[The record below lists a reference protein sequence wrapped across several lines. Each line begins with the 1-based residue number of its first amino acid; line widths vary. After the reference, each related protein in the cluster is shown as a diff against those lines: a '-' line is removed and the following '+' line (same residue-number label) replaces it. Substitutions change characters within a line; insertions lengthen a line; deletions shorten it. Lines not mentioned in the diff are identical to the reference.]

1 LASSGVRI
9 GMAVETTLETRRQE
23 RSTVPSRRSLL
34 RRTVLTRRAARITAP
49 LLFILAWQLIAPLI
63 PSRILPMPVDV
74 ATEMWELLVDG
85 TVVEAFS
92 ISIGRLAIG
101 FALALVIG
109 SVIGLLMG
117 MSPRIEALL
126 HDFVMVGLTF
136 PYLIW
141 GLLVAIW
148 FGFQGQGPILV
159 VFIAGLP
166 YVIINASEGVH
177 DVSKELRDMAS
188 AYDVPNVRVV
198 RHLVVPSLM
207 PFFFAS
213 LRYGLAN
220 GWKGLVLA
228 EVFASDAGAGYQIAE
243 FRDYGNFEGVVG
255 FAIYFAAFSIL
266 VERLVFGRL
275 SRRVFRW
282 RPTSPQPL
290 DEVTET
296 V

>member
-1 LASSGVRI
+1 
-9 GMAVETTLETRRQE
+9 M
-23 RSTVPSRRSLL
+23 
-34 RRTVLTRRAARITAP
+34 RRTLLTRRGARITAP
-49 LLFILAWQLIAPLI
+49 LLFLLAWQVIAPAI
-63 PSRILPMPVDV
+63 PSRILPMPADV
-74 ATEMWELLVDG
+74 AEEMWDLLVAG

-92 ISIGRLAIG
+92 ISLGRLALG
-101 FALALVIG
+101 FALALVVG
-109 SVIGLLMG
+109 SVVGLAMG

-126 HDFVMVGLTF
+126 HDFVVVGLTF

-148 FGFQGQGPILV
+148 FGFEGQGPIIV

-166 YVIINASEGVH
+166 YVIINASEGVR

-188 AYDVPNVRVV
+188 AYDVPSTRVV
-198 RHLVVPSLM
+198 RHLVLPSLM

-282 RPTSPQPL
+282 RPASAQPVQ
-290 DEVTET
+290 EVTET
-296 V
+296 A

>member
-1 LASSGVRI
+1 MSVDTTIEAPRGTGRVASKS
-9 GMAVETTLETRRQE
+9 
-23 RSTVPSRRSLL
+23 PSWV
-34 RRTVLTRRAARITAP
+34 RRTLLTRRGARITAP
-49 LLFILAWQLIAPLI
+49 LLFLLAWQLIAPAI
-63 PSRILPMPVDV
+63 PSRILPMPADV
-74 ATEMWELLVDG
+74 AEEMWELLVAG

-92 ISIGRLAIG
+92 ISLGRLALG
-101 FALALVIG
+101 FALALVVG
-109 SVIGLLMG
+109 SVVGLAMG

-126 HDFVMVGLTF
+126 HDFVVIGLTF

-148 FGFQGQGPILV
+148 FGFEGQGPIIV

-166 YVIINASEGVH
+166 YVIINASEGVR

-188 AYDVPNVRVV
+188 AYDVPNARVV
-198 RHLVVPSLM
+198 RHLVLPSLM

-228 EVFASDAGAGYQIAE
+228 EVFAAQSGAGYQITE

-282 RPTSPQPL
+282 RPASAQPVQ
-290 DEVTET
+290 EVTET
-296 V
+296 A